1 MIRRSIKKLIR
12 WANNFN
18 ESYPVD
24 TPMTMGSSGSTINSS
39 GMNFTVFNASGG
51 YIIEYRKYDTKLDR
65 NTNNLHIIN
74 TDEDLGERIGQI
86 ITLEILRN

>member
-24 TPMTMGSSGSTINSS
+24 SPLCSSGSTINSS

-65 NTNNLHIIN
+65 NTNTLHIIN
-74 TDEDLGERIGQI
+74 PDEDLGKRIGQI